1 MIVKLHTACSS
12 CNGIIIKVA
21 LEAFKLSIKK
31 ISELYKPLLSFTISQ
46 HHGACYEILGAT
58 DALSA
63 SNLQRKFSIKV
74 SMVTKR
80 RGHTASHR
88 WILGCLALTLTLSQ
102 NEVNF

>member
-80 RGHTASHR
+80 RGSHGVASLDTGMPGFDTHFV
-88 WILGCLALTLTLSQ
+88 SK
-102 NEVNF
+102 